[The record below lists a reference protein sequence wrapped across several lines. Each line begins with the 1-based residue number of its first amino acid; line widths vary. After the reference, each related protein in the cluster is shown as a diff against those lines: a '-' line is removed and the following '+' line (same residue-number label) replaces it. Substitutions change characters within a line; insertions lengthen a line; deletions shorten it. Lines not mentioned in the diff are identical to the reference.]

1 VDSVVKA
8 TDKNKKF
15 YEGTKEGEIYEKD
28 KIVGAYTTQP
38 FFDKETNKLYRL
50 KYIQDTDT
58 NITTALYYLSNELIY
73 ATVKTKVKRGKK
85 TITKAKYYFKDKDVV
100 LMEGLNPKKEEAL
113 KLIDQ
118 ADLAQRNFYETWFK
132 DEKP

>member
-1 VDSVVKA
+1 
-8 TDKNKKF
+8 
-15 YEGTKEGEIYEKD
+15 
-28 KIVGAYTTQP
+28 
-38 FFDKETNKLYRL
+38 
-50 KYIQDTDT
+50 
-58 NITTALYYLSNELIY
+58 
-73 ATVKTKVKRGKK
+73 VKRGKK